1 MKQPVIFSAI
11 LLLSVLFYVLRGV
24 LYEKT
29 RVVHTYFD
37 DIPQWTHT
45 IRLENT
51 RQLQEWRWAW
61 EKAGWEP
68 RVISSRD
75 IDREKYDVDSAIQGI
90 PLGPSKEYDR
100 ACYLRYFAMASVGG
114 GWMSDYDLIPIN
126 LKPSAIPNGGRF
138 TVHEYA
144 VPSLVSGS
152 QQEWERM
159 AYVLTETGRNMMG
172 KTDLFSDMMALQA
185 LPLDYFDH
193 STNVVGYNEK
203 KGSILFGG
211 TYSGTFCR
219 SLMKWHGAHISH
231 AAMSKFND
239 PNAPRHAV
247 YRDLAKRVE
256 ACKFSRQSVYI
267 AN

>member
-1 MKQPVIFSAI
+1 MLGFNYILSVQYGRVPVI
-11 LLLSVLFYVLRGV
+11 Y
-24 LYEKT
+24 
-29 RVVHTYFD
+29 TYFD
-37 DIPQWTHT
+37 DIPQWTHED
-45 IRLENT
+45 RLENA
-51 RQLQEWRWAW
+51 RQLQEWRRAW

-68 RVISSRD
+68 RVISLRD
-75 IDREKYDVDSAIQGI
+75 IDREKYDVDSAIQSI
-90 PLGPSKEYDR
+90 PLGSNKEYDR

-114 GWMSDYDLIPIN
+114 GWMSDYDLIPIG

-152 QQEWERM
+152 QEEWEHM

-193 STNVVGYNEK
+193 STNVLGYNEK
-203 KGSILFGG
+203 KGSILFEE
-211 TYSGTFCR
+211 TYSDTFCR

-231 AAMSKFND
+231 AAMSKFKD

-247 YRDLAKRVE
+247 YRNLAKGVE
-256 ACKFSRQSVYI
+256 GCKFSR
-267 AN
+267 